1 MKWYKNK
8 ELLILFTSYFL
19 FKLYTADSILTLYFQ
34 HHGISFYKIGLIMSA
49 YQLSQLIFEVPTGV
63 IADRY
68 GNKKSVLLSIVC
80 NLISLSIYIYLS
92 DYISYIIAIIIFGIG
107 QTLVSG
113 ALDALIIDKVQ
124 EQTVKMFMHG

>member
-1 MKWYKNK
+1 
-8 ELLILFTSYFL
+8 
-19 FKLYTADSILTLYFQ
+19 
-34 HHGISFYKIGLIMSA
+34 MSA

-124 EQTVKMFMHG
+124 EDKQSKCLCMGKFHYTNIILCCFWIEYISCGNYCNEKLYISF

>member
-1 MKWYKNK
+1 
-8 ELLILFTSYFL
+8 
-19 FKLYTADSILTLYFQ
+19 
-34 HHGISFYKIGLIMSA
+34 MSA